1 MLIQKIQKITYIHG
15 WLFGPYIWNDVIK
28 YFRQPALHTKI
39 VLSGYE
45 EKSNF
50 SNVIKI
56 DNVLSTA
63 KKGDMIIAYSYSASL
78 ILNSSKLSACQAIV
92 ILINPFFEP
101 KTYTIDSLYIGI
113 KNNSKEAFRKF
124 MFNCTK
130 GANNN
135 KSDFIKLTSLFNNN
149 FIPSIENLCLGL
161 DDLKKIYKA
170 DKDISYTKNVH
181 IIQSSHDQINSL
193 DKFTQLKKNK
203 ISTHILENSPHYP
216 FFEFKKIYD
225 IIKKIL

>member
-39 VLSGYE
+39 VLSGYD

-78 ILNSSKLSACQAIV
+78 ILNSSKLSSCQAIV

-101 KTYTIDSLYIGI
+101 KTYTIDSLYIDI

-130 GANNN
+130 GVNNN
-135 KSDFIKLTSLFNNN
+135 KSDFIKLTNLFNNN

-161 DDLKKIYKA
+161 DDLKKIYKE
-170 DKDISYTKNVH
+170 DKDISYTKNIH
-181 IIQSSHDQINSL
+181 IIQSSDDQINSL
-193 DKFTQLKKNK
+193 DTFNQLKKNK
-203 ISTHILENSPHYP
+203 ISTYILENSPHYP

>member
-78 ILNSSKLSACQAIV
+78 ILNSSKLSSCQAIV

-101 KTYTIDSLYIGI
+101 KTYTIDSLYISI

-130 GANNN
+130 GVNNN
-135 KSDFIKLTSLFNNN
+135 KSYFIKLTNLFNNN

-161 DDLKKIYKA
+161 DDLKKIYKE
-170 DKDISYTKNVH
+170 DKDISYTKNIH
-181 IIQSSHDQINSL
+181 IIQSSDDLINSL
-193 DKFTQLKKNK
+193 DTFNQLKKNK
-203 ISTHILENSPHYP
+203 ISTYILENSPHYP

>member
-78 ILNSSKLSACQAIV
+78 ILNSSKLSSCQAIV

-130 GANNN
+130 GVNNN
-135 KSDFIKLTSLFNNN
+135 KRDFIKLTNLFNNN
-149 FIPSIENLCLGL
+149 FIPSIENLCLG
-161 DDLKKIYKA
+161 
-170 DKDISYTKNVH
+170 
-181 IIQSSHDQINSL
+181 
-193 DKFTQLKKNK
+193 
-203 ISTHILENSPHYP
+203 
-216 FFEFKKIYD
+216 
-225 IIKKIL
+225 